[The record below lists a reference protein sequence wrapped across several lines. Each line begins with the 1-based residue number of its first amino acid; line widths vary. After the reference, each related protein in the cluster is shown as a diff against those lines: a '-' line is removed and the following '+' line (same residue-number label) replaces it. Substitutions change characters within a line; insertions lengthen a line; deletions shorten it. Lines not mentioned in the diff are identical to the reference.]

1 MGMQGFPPKRIVVAV
16 DLSAP
21 SLAALDAAKALA
33 RRWGSS
39 LELVRVQAP
48 VLTAAALGP
57 EGVPIP
63 LPEPDPDHERR
74 LERRLLD
81 AASGFPRERVTIRTL
96 HGWPVRAMVE
106 RAAAGAG
113 LVVMGTHG
121 YAGFDRALL
130 GSVAETVVR
139 SSRVPVLT
147 VRESRTPLTMS
158 RILAPWNGRPY
169 ATRALRYARAAAK
182 GLGAELRVLRVVP
195 AGESI
200 EKAAPG
206 LGRTLESLLG
216 PGGPGRWSL
225 RVRVGDARESIVRE
239 ANSGRYGLI
248 VLSAHRRP
256 FSSDIVLGSTVERTL
271 RHARIPV
278 LSIPSGRPSGL

>member
-1 MGMQGFPPKRIVVAV
+1 MNAFPPRRIVVAV

-48 VLTAAALGP
+48 SLAAVAPGP
-57 EGVPIP
+57 GGVPVP
-63 LPEPDPDHERR
+63 LPELDPEHERR

-121 YAGFDRALL
+121 YAGFERALL

-169 ATRALRYARAAAK
+169 AARALRYARAAARS
-182 GLGAELRVLRVVP
+182 LGAELRVLRVVP
-195 AGESI
+195 AGESV
-200 EKAAPG
+200 ETAAPG
-206 LGRTLESLLG
+206 LGRKLESLLG
-216 PGGPGRWSL
+216 PAGPGRWSL
-225 RVRVGDARESIVRE
+225 RVRVGDARECIVRE
-239 ANSGRYGLI
+239 ANSGRYGLV

-256 FSSDIVLGSTVERTL
+256 FSSDVVLGSTVERAL

-278 LSIPSGRPSGL
+278 LSVPSGRPSGF